1 MQFIRKHL
9 FAYIT
14 TVTAVTFAALFCAN
28 LYASATA
35 VSAAAEALRTTIV
48 IDAGH
53 GGEDG
58 GAVSPDGVRES
69 ALNLE
74 IAMRLNDMLHLIG
87 YETQMI
93 RTADVSIH
101 SSDAGSI
108 SEKKISDLKNRVQI
122 VNAAGEALLVSI
134 HQNMFQEAKYDGM
147 QVFYAQT
154 GGSKMLAESV
164 QALVSAALDPG
175 NRRAAKPAES
185 VYLMNEIRCTG
196 ILVECGFLSNP
207 AECRKL
213 QTPEYQK
220 QIVLVLADG
229 LQDYLRKVHTNE
241 V

>member
-87 YETQMI
+87 CETQMI

-122 VNAAGEALLVSI
+122 VNAAGDALLVSI
-134 HQNMFQEAKYDGM
+134 HQNMFEDARYDGA
-147 QVFYAQT
+147 QVFYAPT
-154 GGSKMLAESV
+154 AGSRELAEAL
-164 QALVSAALDPG
+164 QAQLALSLDPD
-175 NRRAAKPAES
+175 NHRAVKPAET
-185 VYLMNEIRCTG
+185 VYLMKNISCTG
-196 ILVECGFLSNP
+196 ILVECGFLSNA
-207 AECRKL
+207 AECAKL
-213 QTPEYQK
+213 CTAAYQK
-220 QIVLVLADG
+220 QLSIVLAGSVTDYIRKAD
-229 LQDYLRKVHTNE
+229 TNE
-241 V
+241 I